1 MGKVTRKEG
10 GRAPLLPTGWPS
22 GSLFPGAVLSVTTTN
37 YGLRGLTLGG
47 LDQEAEK
54 HWVDFQKKTAR
65 LEIPH
70 LRASGLA
77 WPFLECLGQRWPDG
91 TGEVGVM
98 IGGGVEGGGR
108 VRG

>member
-1 MGKVTRKEG
+1 MAEPHYCLQD
-10 GRAPLLPTGWPS
+10 GRP
-22 GSLFPGAVLSVTTTN
+22 VLSFLGLCFQSPTTN
-37 YGLRGLTLGG
+37 YGLSGLTLGG
-47 LDQEAEK
+47 LDQQAEK

-65 LEIPH
+65 LEILH

-98 IGGGVEGGGR
+98 IGG
-108 VRG
+108 